1 MSSATPIHTFSRTL
15 RRCVLAWLL
24 LAMAA
29 ALASPLITHG
39 RLDLVCSGSGQMR
52 LVQLDA
58 GDADGGGSGSP
69 GGASGLDCP
78 NCLLLGP
85 LPTPALWLTTPR
97 PAAAGPAACLVPPR
111 PYAFDAAPPP
121 ARGPP
126 TPGFN

>member
-15 RRCVLAWLL
+15 RRCVLGWLL

-29 ALASPLITHG
+29 ALAAPLIEHG

-58 GDADGGGSGSP
+58 GDADDGSSGRT
-69 GGASGLDCP
+69 AGLDCP

-97 PAAAGPAACLVPPR
+97 PAAARPAAGSVPAR
-111 PYAFDAAPPP
+111 PFAFNAAPPP

-126 TPGFN
+126 APGFN

>member
-1 MSSATPIHTFSRTL
+1 MCSATPVPTFSRTL

-29 ALASPLITHG
+29 AWAAPLIQHG

-58 GDADGGGSGSP
+58 EADDGDR
-69 GGASGLDCP
+69 GANPAGLDCP
-78 NCLLLGP
+78 NCLLLAPMPGP
-85 LPTPALWLTTPR
+85 CLWHAATPP
-97 PAAAGPAACLVPPR
+97 AGPGPSGTARPPA
-111 PYAFDAAPPP
+111 PLTFQVAPPP

-126 TPGFN
+126 NPRFH

>member
-1 MSSATPIHTFSRTL
+1 MCSATLVPTFSRTL

-29 ALASPLITHG
+29 AWATPLIQHG

-52 LVQLDA
+52 LVQLGDDEGTA
-58 GDADGGGSGSP
+58 GQAGSP
-69 GGASGLDCP
+69 SGLDCP

-85 LPTPALWLTTPR
+85 LPGPCLWQPALPLAGAGLAASTR
-97 PAAAGPAACLVPPR
+97 PSAPHT
-111 PYAFDAAPPP
+111 FQAAPPP

-126 TPGFN
+126 SPRFH